1 MLSRVAD
8 NLFWMS
14 RYLERAE
21 HIARIVLVH
30 RNLELEQP
38 DDANTGRWQR
48 VFQSLSLSPP
58 VEGPTSSVLTQICF
72 GLEGHTSITSALE
85 FARNNARQVREQ
97 ISSEMWEQLNRLYHA
112 VRRSDFEDHNGEV
125 EEFLLAVKEGAHLFH
140 GVTDSTMSHGEGWQF
155 IQLGQSLERAINT
168 AALLEVH
175 YRHFYLEASFDSEW
189 GPDAAGYLEWIG
201 LLKCATAFEAYCK
214 VHTAAIDPL
223 NIVEFLLLDD
233 QFPHSIR
240 FVVDT
245 LQAALDTIGRLSPGR
260 RVNRVQRIA
269 GRLRAELSFTQI
281 EEVMDRGIA
290 NTMQH
295 IRESCYEIHDCIHE
309 AFVSYPIESA
319 LEV

>member
-38 DDANTGRWQR
+38 DAANTGRWQR
-48 VFQSLSLSPP
+48 VFQSLSLTLP
-58 VEGPTSSVLTQICF
+58 VEDPTQNALTQICF
-72 GLEGHTSITSALE
+72 GLEGQVSITAALE

-112 VRRSDFEDHNGEV
+112 VRRSDFEDHNGEI

-140 GVTDSTMSHGEGWQF
+140 GLTDSTMSHGEGWQF

-214 VHTAAIDPL
+214 IHTATIDPL
-223 NIVEFLLLDD
+223 NVVEFLLLND

-245 LQAALDTIGRLSPGR
+245 LQASLDGIGKLSPGR
-260 RVNRVQRIA
+260 RVDRVQRIA

-295 IRESCYEIHDCIHE
+295 IRESCYEIHNCVHE

>member
-21 HIARIVLVH
+21 HVARIVLVH
-30 RNLELEQP
+30 RNLELEQAE
-38 DDANTGRWQR
+38 DANSGRWQR
-48 VFQSLSLSPP
+48 VFQSLSLNVP
-58 VEGPTSSVLTQICF
+58 VETSTNGVLAQICF
-72 GLEGHTSITSALE
+72 GVSDQISITTAIE

-112 VRRSDFEDHNGEV
+112 VRHSDFDDQNGEI
-125 EEFLLAVKEGAHLFH
+125 EEFLQAVKEGAHLFH
-140 GVTDSTMSHGEGWQF
+140 GLTDSTMSHGEGWQF

-233 QFPHSIR
+233 QFPHSVR

-245 LQAALDTIGRLSPGR
+245 LQAALDAIGRLSPGR

-269 GRLRAELSFTQI
+269 GRLQAELSFTQI

-295 IRESCYEIHDCIHE
+295 IRESCYEIHNCVHE
-309 AFVSYPIESA
+309 AFVSYPIETA

>member
-30 RNLELEQP
+30 HNLELEQP
-38 DDANTGRWQR
+38 EQANAGRWER
-48 VFQSLSLSPP
+48 VFQSLSLGAPAECSANA
-58 VEGPTSSVLTQICF
+58 VLAQICF
-72 GLEGHTSITSALE
+72 GTENGGSITTAIE
-85 FARNNARQVREQ
+85 AARNNARQVREQ

-112 VRRSDFEDHNGEV
+112 VRHVENEDHNGGIEA
-125 EEFLLAVKEGAHLFH
+125 FLIAVKEGAHLFQ
-140 GVTDSTMSHGEGWQF
+140 GLTDSTMSHGEGWQF

-168 AALLEVH
+168 AALLEAH
-175 YRHFYLEASFDSEW
+175 YRQFYQETTFDTEW

-214 VHTAAIDPL
+214 VRTAAINPL
-223 NIVEFLLLDD
+223 DVVDFLLLDER
-233 QFPHSIR
+233 FPHSIR

-245 LQAALDTIGRLSPGR
+245 LQTSLEAIGRVSPGR

-269 GRLRAELSFTQI
+269 GRLQAELNFTQI
-281 EEVMDRGIA
+281 EEVLNRGVP

-295 IRESCYEIHDCIHE
+295 IRGSCYEIHDCVYE

>member
-1 MLSRVAD
+1 M
-8 NLFWMS
+8 
-14 RYLERAE
+14 
-21 HIARIVLVH
+21 
-30 RNLELEQP
+30 
-38 DDANTGRWQR
+38 
-48 VFQSLSLSPP
+48 
-58 VEGPTSSVLTQICF
+58 EGQV
-72 GLEGHTSITSALE
+72 SITAALE

-112 VRRSDFEDHNGEV
+112 VRRSDFEDHNGEI

-214 VHTAAIDPL
+214 VHTAAVDPL
-223 NIVEFLLLDD
+223 NVVEFLLLDD

-269 GRLRAELSFTQI
+269 GRLQAELSFTQI
-281 EEVMDRGIA
+281 EEVMDRGIV

-295 IRESCYEIHDCIHE
+295 IRESCYEIHDCVHE

>member
-30 RNLELEQP
+30 HNLELEQP
-38 DDANTGRWQR
+38 EEANAGRWKR
-48 VFQSLSLSPP
+48 VFQSLALDPP
-58 VEGPTSSVLTQICF
+58 IEDSTNSVLSQICF
-72 GLEGHTSITSALE
+72 GVESRFSITTSIES
-85 FARNNARQVREQ
+85 ARNNARQVREQ

-112 VRRSDFEDHNGEV
+112 VRHADHEDHNGEI
-125 EEFLLAVKEGAHLFH
+125 EEFLIAVKEGAHLFH
-140 GVTDSTMSHGEGWQF
+140 GLTDSTMSHGEGWQF

-168 AALLEVH
+168 AAQLEIH
-175 YRHFYLEASFDSEW
+175 YREFYREASLDSEW

-201 LLKCATAFEAYCK
+201 LLRCATAFEAFCK
-214 VHTAAIDPL
+214 VHSATIDPL
-223 NIVEFLLLDD
+223 NVVEFLLLDA

-245 LQAALDTIGRLSPGR
+245 LQTALEAIGRLSPGR
-260 RVNRVQRIA
+260 RVHKVQRIA
-269 GRLRAELSFTQI
+269 GRLQAELSFTQI
-281 EEVMDRGIA
+281 EEVMERGIA
-290 NTMQH
+290 DTMQH
-295 IRESCYEIHDCIHE
+295 IRESCHEIHNCVHE
-309 AFVSYPIESA
+309 AFVSYPVESA

>member
-30 RNLELEQP
+30 RNLDLEQP
-38 DDANTGRWQR
+38 EEANTGRWPR
-48 VFQSLSLSPP
+48 VFQSLSLNVP
-58 VEGPTSSVLTQICF
+58 VGATANSALAQICF
-72 GLEGHTSITSALE
+72 GLEDNISITTAIES
-85 FARNNARQVREQ
+85 ARNNARQVREQ

-112 VRRSDFEDHNGEV
+112 VRQSDFEDRNGDI
-125 EEFLLAVKEGAHLFH
+125 EEFLIAVKDGAHLFQ
-140 GVTDSTMSHGEGWQF
+140 GLTDSTMSHGEGWQF

-175 YRHFYLEASFDSEW
+175 YRQFYLEASFDSEW

-214 VHTAAIDPL
+214 VHTATIDPL
-223 NIVEFLLLDD
+223 SVVEFLLLDA

-240 FVVDT
+240 FAVDT
-245 LQAALDTIGRLSPGR
+245 LQAALDGIGRLSPGR

-269 GRLRAELSFTQI
+269 GRLQAELSFTQI
-281 EEVMDRGIA
+281 EEVMERGTA

-295 IRESCYEIHDCIHE
+295 IRESCYEIHNCVHE

>member
-21 HIARIVLVH
+21 HLARVVLVH

-38 DDANTGRWQR
+38 EEANTGRWQR
-48 VFQSLSLSPP
+48 VFQSLSLNPP
-58 VEGPTSSVLTQICF
+58 AEGPTNSVLSQICF
-72 GLEGHTSITSALE
+72 GLEDRISITTAIES
-85 FARNNARQVREQ
+85 ARNNARQVREQ

-112 VRRSDFEDHNGEV
+112 VRRSDYEDHNGEI
-125 EEFLLAVKEGAHLFH
+125 EEFLIAVKEGAHLFQ
-140 GVTDSTMSHGEGWQF
+140 GLTDSTMSHGEGWQF
-155 IQLGQSLERAINT
+155 IQLGRSLERAINT

-175 YRHFYLEASFDSEW
+175 YRHYYLEVSFDSEW

-214 VHTAAIDPL
+214 VHTATIDPL
-223 NIVEFLLLDD
+223 NVVEFLLLDD

-245 LQAALDTIGRLSPGR
+245 LQAALDAIGRLSPGR

-269 GRLRAELSFTQI
+269 GRLQAELSFTQI

-295 IRESCYEIHDCIHE
+295 IRESCYEIHNCVHE

>member
-30 RNLELEQP
+30 HNLELEQAEE
-38 DDANTGRWQR
+38 ANAGRWRR
-48 VFQSLSLSPP
+48 VFQSLSLEPP
-58 VEGPTSSVLTQICF
+58 VEGAANSVLSQICF
-72 GLEGHTSITSALE
+72 GMENRCSITTSIEA
-85 FARNNARQVREQ
+85 ARNNARQVREQ

-112 VRRSDFEDHNGEV
+112 VRHSDHEDHNEEI
-125 EEFLLAVKEGAHLFH
+125 EEFLVAVKDGAHLFH
-140 GVTDSTMSHGEGWQF
+140 GLSDSTMSHGEGWQF

-175 YRHFYLEASFDSEW
+175 YREFYQEASFDAEW

-223 NIVEFLLLDD
+223 SVVEFLLLDE

-245 LQAALDTIGRLSPGR
+245 LQASLEAIGRLSPGR

-269 GRLRAELSFTQI
+269 GRLQAELNFTQI

-295 IRESCYEIHDCIHE
+295 IRESCYEIHNCVHE